1 MVLVESSLSR
11 VIWIVLSQACSP
23 GVLYR
28 WSIELYRLGLISSDI
43 GCCPGAVSLMKFKI
57 SLIAILVT
65 RMLLIVLMVVLE
77 YLVMC
82 VIVVPQGL
90 LS

>member
-11 VIWIVLSQACSP
+11 VIWTVLSQACSP

-28 WSIELYRLGLISSDI
+28 WSKLLYRLGLISSDI
-43 GCCPGAVSLMKFKI
+43 GCCPGAVSLMKLSI

-65 RMLLIVLMVVLE
+65 RMLLIVLMVVFE
-77 YLVMC
+77 YLDMM
-82 VIVVPQGL
+82 L
-90 LS
+90 LLLCPWELD